1 MKEKWL
7 VIRKGADYKSLSNA
21 LSVSPVVVRIMRNR
35 GLETEE
41 EMREFLYGDRG
52 SLHDP
57 HLLKDVDRAAEI
69 ILEKIR
75 EEKPIRIIGDYD
87 IDGIMSTYILY
98 KALLQCGAR
107 ADTVIP
113 NRIRDGY
120 GLNIHLVSQAKD
132 DGIDTIL
139 TCDNGIAAAQQ
150 IAFAKEN
157 GMTVV
162 VTDHHEVPFQEKNG
176 KRTEILPP
184 ADAVVNPKQKDDHY
198 PFPGLCG
205 AAVAWKFVQVLYERA
220 GMDPKAADVFIENV
234 GFATIGDVMDLQ
246 GENRILTRLG
256 LQALNRTQN
265 LGMRALIA
273 QNKLNPG
280 HIKAYHVGFRI
291 GPCMNAS
298 GRLETAD
305 LSLQLLETRD
315 IMKAVPLAQE
325 ITQLNEQRKE
335 MTAQAVRKA
344 EKEIEEKHYEEDT
357 VFVIFLPD
365 CHESLAGIV
374 AGRIRE
380 KWNRPV
386 LVVTRGAECAKGSG
400 RSTESYSMFQE
411 LSRCR
416 ELFLKFGGHPM
427 AAGFSLEERN
437 IDTLR
442 ERLNALSPLK
452 AEDLVPKIHIDVD
465 MPIDYID
472 ENLIAQLD
480 QLEPFGKANEK
491 PLFAQRN
498 LQVRRLQVYG
508 RENKVTKMLVHSD
521 GGRTME
527 AVYFGDPGEIQN
539 CIAEKYGTLSLKHLS
554 VPDPSSPVR
563 MHFCY
568 YPTVNEYQGKRTLQI
583 VVSHFC

>member
-7 VIRKGADYKSLSNA
+7 IIRKGADYRA
-21 LSVSPVVVRIMRNR
+21 LSEALHVSPVVVRIMRNR
-35 GLETEE
+35 GLETEQ
-41 EMREFLYGDRG
+41 EMQDFLYSGREA
-52 SLHDP
+52 LHDP
-57 HLLKDVDRAAEI
+57 HLLKDVDRAADI
-69 ILEKIR
+69 ILGKIR
-75 EEKPIRIIGDYD
+75 DGKPIRIIGDYD

-98 KALLQCGAR
+98 KALRQCQASV
-107 ADTVIP
+107 DTVIP
-113 NRIRDGY
+113 DRIRDGY
-120 GLNIHLVSQAKD
+120 GLNMHLVSQAKQ
-132 DGIDTIL
+132 DGMDTLL

-150 IAFAKEN
+150 IAFAKES

-162 VTDHHEVPFQEKNG
+162 VTDHHEVPFEEKDG
-176 KRTEILPP
+176 KRREILPP
-184 ADAVVNPKQKDDHY
+184 ADAIVNPKQAEDHY
-198 PFPGLCG
+198 PFSGLCG
-205 AAVAWKFVQVLYERA
+205 AAVAWKFVQVLYEKA
-220 GMDPKAADVFIENV
+220 GMDPSRADVFMENV

-246 GENRILTRLG
+246 GENRILTKLG

-273 QNKLNPG
+273 QNKLNAG

-305 LSLQLLETRD
+305 LSLRLLETRD

-344 EKEIEEKHYEEDT
+344 EKEIAEKNYERDT

-386 LVVTRGAECAKGSG
+386 LVITRGADCAKGSG

-411 LSRCR
+411 LNRCR
-416 ELFLKFGGHPM
+416 DLFLKFGGHPM
-427 AAGFSLEERN
+427 AAGFSLEEKN
-437 IDTLR
+437 IDLLR
-442 ERLNALSPLK
+442 KRLNALSPLK
-452 AEDLVPKIHIDVD
+452 PEDLVPKIRIDVD

-472 ENLIAQLD
+472 EKLIGQLN

-498 LQVRRLQVYG
+498 LQIQRLQIYG

-527 AVYFGDPGEIQN
+527 AVYFGDPQELLES
-539 CIAEKYGTLSLKHLS
+539 IAEKYGQSSISGLSTVNPAS
-554 VPDPSSPVR
+554 RIR

-568 YPTVNEYQGKRTLQI
+568 YPTINEYQGKRTLQI